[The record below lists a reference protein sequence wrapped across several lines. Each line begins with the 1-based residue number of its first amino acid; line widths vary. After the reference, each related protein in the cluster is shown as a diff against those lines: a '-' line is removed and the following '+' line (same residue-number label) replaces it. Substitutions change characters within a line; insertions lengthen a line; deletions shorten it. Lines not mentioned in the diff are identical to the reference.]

1 MNFLEALE
9 ELDSLNEEVLYEG
22 ELGPYKK
29 QVIDKL
35 VTNLKPGYT
44 NITQPKHTPADI
56 LIEVVASKRKYLIRF
71 ETDDAKI
78 IRSKNRPIPFTADGV
93 IVNGIIYAITVPAA
107 SVAGNKIGNA
117 FIENVVQ
124 DTRCSYTGE
133 FSIWDCAAERL
144 ISNDLDQFIDLINKG
159 KI

>member
-1 MNFLEALE
+1 MNFLEVFD
-9 ELDSLNEEVLYEG
+9 ELNTLNEEVLYEG
-22 ELGPYKK
+22 ELGPHKK

-56 LIEVVASKRKYLIRF
+56 LIEVIASKRKYLIRF
-71 ETDDAKI
+71 ETDEAKI
-78 IRSKNRPIPFTADGV
+78 IRSKNKPIPFTADGV

-107 SVAGNKIGNA
+107 SVAGNRLGNA
-117 FIENVVQ
+117 FIENIVP

-133 FSIWDCAAERL
+133 FSIWDCAAECL
-144 ISNDLDQFIDLINKG
+144 ISNDLDKFIDLINKG

>member
-1 MNFLEALE
+1 MNFLEALG

-22 ELGPYKK
+22 ELGHYTK

-44 NITQPKHTPADI
+44 NISQPKHTPADI
-56 LIEVVASKRKYLIRF
+56 LIEVTASKRKYLIRF

-78 IRSKNRPIPFTADGV
+78 IRSKNRPIPFDTDGV
-93 IVNGIIYAITVPAA
+93 IVDGVIYTITVHAA
-107 SVAGNKIGNA
+107 SVAGNRLGNA
-117 FIENVVQ
+117 FIENIVP

-133 FSIWDCAAERL
+133 FSIWDCEAEKL
-144 ISNDLDQFIDLINKG
+144 ISNNLDTFIDLINKG